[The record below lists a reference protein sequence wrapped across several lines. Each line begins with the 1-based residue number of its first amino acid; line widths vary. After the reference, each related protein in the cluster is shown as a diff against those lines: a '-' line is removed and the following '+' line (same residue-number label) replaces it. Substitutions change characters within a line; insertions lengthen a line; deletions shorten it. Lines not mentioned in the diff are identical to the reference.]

1 MKRIMLSTLLAGA
14 LIGSALAQSVTLRLG
29 FAEISPGNRP
39 FTNSGSLS
47 MAHTMGYIQREFK
60 DDPNVKLEFAFYANG
75 SVINEAVAGDQIDLA
90 LQGDLPWVTGRANGL
105 KTKVISGADTRQ
117 NTYLAVRPEVANNIK
132 TIPDLKNYKTSVF
145 RGTNMH
151 LAVTRLLEANNL
163 KERDLKL
170 INMDWNTAK
179 AAIAT
184 GDIQAT
190 FGQAEF
196 LDMEKKG
203 LVKIAW
209 DSKKNIDFVR
219 SAHLIVTEKFEQ
231 AHPEIVQRFVNAVVR
246 AGKWASEEA
255 NRDAVMDALAKTGRP
270 RQGYV
275 DDFTGS
281 TMNFRMSPLVDDW
294 LKARYRA
301 ISRQA
306 FELGLIRT
314 QVNTDAGMESK
325 YIEKALKD
333 QGLEGFWVRY
343 DQNGKPM

>member
-1 MKRIMLSTLLAGA
+1 MKKMMMSTLLAGA
-14 LIGSALAQSVTLRLG
+14 LIGSALAQSVTVRLG

-39 FTNSGSLS
+39 FTGSGSLS
-47 MAHTMGYIQREFK
+47 MAHTMGYLQREFK
-60 DDPNVKLEFAFYANG
+60 DDPNIKIEFSFYANG
-75 SVINEAVAGDQIDLA
+75 AVINEAVAGDQIDLA

-105 KTKVISGADTRQ
+105 KTKVISGVDTRQ
-117 NTYLAVRPEVANNIK
+117 NVYLAVRPEVANNIK
-132 TIPDLKNYKTSVF
+132 TISDLKNYKASVF

-151 LAVTRLLEANNL
+151 LAVARLLEANNL

-170 INMDWNTAK
+170 INMNWDTATV
-179 AAIAT
+179 AIAT

-203 LVKIAW
+203 LVKIVW
-209 DSKKNIDFVR
+209 DSKKNPNFVR
-219 SAHLIVTEKFEQ
+219 SAHLIVTEKFEKSNPQ
-231 AHPEIVQRFVNAVVR
+231 IVQRVVNAVVR

-255 NRDAVMDALAKTGRP
+255 NRDAVMDALSKTGRP

-275 DDFTGS
+275 DDFEGT
-281 TMNFRMSPLVDDW
+281 TMNFRMSPLLDDW
-294 LKARYRA
+294 LKARYR
-301 ISRQA
+301 STSKQA

-314 QVNTDAGMESK
+314 EVNTDAGFESK
-325 YIEKALKD
+325 YLERALKE
-333 QGLEGFWVRY
+333 QGLDGFWVRY